1 MLGLEVECI
10 LSNDLSV
17 VEKLLKDRK
26 GWIEESG
33 FRAIRDGYSNEEVV
47 EDDNARPAGI
57 PPSIYGLRDCSDQR
71 NQDRCRFDV
80 SSEVCMTHKCYS
92 SAIKT

>member
-10 LSNDLSV
+10 LSDDLSD
-17 VEKLLKDRK
+17 VEKISKGRK

-33 FRAIRDGYSNEEVV
+33 FGAIRDGYSNEEVA
-47 EDDNARPAGI
+47 EDANARPAGI
-57 PPSIYGLRDCSDQR
+57 PPSIYKIRDYSDQR

-92 SAIKT
+92 TKSY